1 MTTRLS
7 VNVNDET
14 AEALRALAEENETSV
29 TEMIRRAT
37 GLYKF
42 VSDET
47 KEGRTLELAD
57 KSGKGRTRIAIL

>member
-14 AEALRALAEENETSV
+14 AAALRALAAENETSV

-42 VSDET
+42 VHDEYEAG
-47 KEGRTLELAD
+47 KTLELVD
-57 KSGKGRTRIAIL
+57 KDNKGRTRLAVL

>member
-14 AEALRALAEENETSV
+14 AAALRSLAQDSETSV

-42 VSDET
+42 VQDEMEDG
-47 KEGRTLELAD
+47 KTLELVD
-57 KSGKGRTRIAIL
+57 KDNKGRTRLAVL